1 MPFDI
6 DKPVSS
12 KLDIEDTN
20 VSDVIS
26 GDFSFDMGDDG
37 EIYPSRNS
45 KTKFV
50 PPTSSDNT
58 VIDNVDIPDI
68 PVAPVAPDV
77 PVVPVAPDAPVM
89 PTMPSEQITPT
100 MPSISSDPNKVNLE
114 KPKKATQ
121 MPAVRADAN
130 QPPVVPWKSTD
141 DLAPRAQSTIDTPYS
156 INARENNQGQPRTKA
171 EKALDRRLLGKGT
184 IRLAMSDTKN
194 IVLMITAVA
203 TTLAVW
209 FIANNLFLTWFAASS
224 TRTRS
229 RATATVIVFVV
240 GLFLFFFNMIRSGEH
255 WNYVAS
261 GREMIFS
268 RKGRA
273 SDIIFY
279 KDVVSVDYRP
289 YKFLGIIE
297 TGYTV
302 NVLTYGKR
310 YEFRYVYPNLAHK
323 ISFENTPFEIIRKQI
338 DQLGLNN
345 A

>member
-1 MPFDI
+1 MSVDI
-6 DKPVSS
+6 NKPVSS
-12 KLDIEDTN
+12 KLDIEDMN

-45 KTKFV
+45 ETKFV
-50 PPTSSDNT
+50 PPTSSYNT
-58 VIDNVDIPDI
+58 AIGNVDIPDI
-68 PVAPVAPDV
+68 PATPAALVK
-77 PVVPVAPDAPVM
+77 PVM
-89 PTMPSEQITPT
+89 PTMPSEQISPN

-121 MPAVRADAN
+121 MPAVRADSN

-184 IRLAMSDTKN
+184 ISLAMSDTKN
-194 IVLMITAVA
+194 IILMITAVA
-203 TTLAVW
+203 TALAAW
-209 FIANNLFLTWFAASS
+209 FIANGFFLSWFATTGTTA
-224 TRTRS
+224 RS
-229 RATATVIVFVV
+229 RATTMVIVFVI
-240 GLFLFFFNMIRSGEH
+240 GLFLFFVNMIRSGEH
-255 WNYVAS
+255 WSYVAS
-261 GREMIFS
+261 GREIIFS

-302 NVLTYGKR
+302 NVLTYGRR

-345 A
+345 NQ